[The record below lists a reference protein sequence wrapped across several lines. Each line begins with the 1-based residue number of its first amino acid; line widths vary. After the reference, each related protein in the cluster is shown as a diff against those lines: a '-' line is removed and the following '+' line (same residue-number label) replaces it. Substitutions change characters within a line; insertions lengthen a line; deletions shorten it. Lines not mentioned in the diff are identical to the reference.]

1 MYMEV
6 YSLFIFLS
14 GLYVFVSVRGHLL
27 LLLLSLEY
35 MVLGIFFYVFLY
47 LNIYGFM
54 DSFLIMY
61 LVFSVCEGALGL
73 SVLVKMIRFCGND
86 YVYSSFLFLC

>member
-1 MYMEV
+1 MYMVV

-14 GLYVFVSVRGHLL
+14 GFFVFVSARKHLL

-35 MVLGIFFYVFLY
+35 MVLGIFYYVFLY
-47 LNIYGFM
+47 LNVYGSM
-54 DSFLIMY
+54 DSFLVIY

-86 YVYSSFLFLC
+86 YVCSSFLYLC